1 MRNSS
6 SAPEQSEMPRS
17 CVQTA
22 SDVYQLGRRYTLSG
36 AKSAS
41 LRQAAFGDPAR
52 QAQQPEAERRGLRDR
67 RQEAGEGYMM
77 QPVKKRRTI
86 YVVLPAYNEGKMIG
100 KLISEISEAMDEFG
114 FRYRIIIVDD
124 GSTDNTRQ
132 VIEEI
137 GEVNNVLYYLHE
149 KNQGLGATIRDGL
162 MYASGITEDRDIIIT
177 MDADDTHLPGSIL
190 QMVRMIYEGYDMV
203 IASRYKPGAR
213 VVGLSWYRKV
223 LSYGASLIVQ
233 VLFPISGVKD
243 YTCGY
248 RAYRADIIKQ
258 AFDKYGDKF
267 VSESGF
273 QCMIDILLKLRANNT
288 IIGEIPF
295 VLRYDYKV
303 GKSKLPV
310 FKTVADTLKLL
321 FRRRFCHD

>member
-1 MRNSS
+1 MKNSGALNQADDKRS
-6 SAPEQSEMPRS
+6 TPKPAPALFQPARRFTTSQGKVLLEDTARLMAHPGYEPAALPREAAAPLPEQ
-17 CVQTA
+17 A
-22 SDVYQLGRRYTLSG
+22 
-36 AKSAS
+36 
-41 LRQAAFGDPAR
+41 
-52 QAQQPEAERRGLRDR
+52 
-67 RQEAGEGYMM
+67 YML

-86 YVVLPAYNEGKMIG
+86 HVVLPAYNEGKMIG
-100 KLISEISEAMDEFG
+100 KLISEITEAMDEFG
-114 FRYRIIIVDD
+114 FSYKIIIVDD

-137 GEVNNVLYYLHE
+137 GEANHVLYYLHE

-162 MYASGITEDRDIIIT
+162 LYASEITEERDIIIT

-213 VVGLSWYRKV
+213 VIGLKWYRKV

-248 RAYRADIIKQ
+248 RAYRADIIKR
-258 AFDKYGDKF
+258 AFEKYGDKF

-273 QCMIDILLKLRANNT
+273 QCMIDILLKLRASNT
-288 IIGEIPF
+288 VIGEIPF
-295 VLRYDYKV
+295 ILRYDYKV
-303 GKSKLPV
+303 GASKLPV
-310 FKTVADTLKLL
+310 LRTVADTFKLL
-321 FRRRFCHD
+321 LRRRFSHD